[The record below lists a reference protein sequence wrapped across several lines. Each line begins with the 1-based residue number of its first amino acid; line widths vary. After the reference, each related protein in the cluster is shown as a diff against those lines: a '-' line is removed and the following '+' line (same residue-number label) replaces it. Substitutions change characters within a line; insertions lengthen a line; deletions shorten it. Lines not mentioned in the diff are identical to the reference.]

1 LKTKL
6 TTEAYA
12 WSLILALV
20 CATGSVFGQDKTP
33 RGGTFEVKNK
43 TVKIFTTAEKS
54 ELRLSENGSASFED
68 LNQPL
73 ETQVCIFIDPD
84 KQFQSFMGRGGAI
97 TDATAETFAKLNKKA
112 QEEFL
117 SAYYDRNKGIG
128 YSLARTTIN
137 SSDFSSKSYTYV
149 KENDADLKTF
159 NISPDQQY
167 KIPLIKKAITA
178 AGGELPLFFSPWCP
192 PAWMKTNHSMLKGGK
207 LMPAFRQSWANYYVK
222 FIKTYESLGIPV
234 WGLTVQNE
242 PMATQTWESCVFT
255 AEEER
260 DFIKQYLGP
269 TLQKGGLATKKL
281 IAWDHNRD
289 QVFQRASVIL
299 SDPEAAKYVW
309 GIGFH
314 WYETWTGSAMQHDN
328 VKLVHDAYP
337 AVNLML
343 TEASIEKFNP
353 DSLQS
358 WWLGER
364 YGNSLINDFNSG
376 ATGWTDWNM
385 LLDEH
390 GGPNHVGNYCFAPLH
405 ADSKTGS
412 LIYTNSYYYLGHFSK
427 FILPG
432 AKRVAT
438 ASNRDKLL
446 STSFLNPDGSLIVVV
461 MNQSAEK
468 MNFNLWI
475 KGKAAETI
483 SLPHSI
489 STYVI
494 K

>member
-1 LKTKL
+1 MNIKLQKKTFN
-6 TTEAYA
+6 
-12 WSLILALV
+12 WSMILALV
-20 CATGSVFGQDKTP
+20 CATGSLSAQNSKQP
-33 RGGTFEVKNK
+33 SKAFEITDQKVRI
-43 TVKIFTTAEKS
+43 VTTAAATK
-54 ELRLSENGSASFED
+54 LRLSENGVANFKD

-73 ETQVCIFIDPD
+73 ETQVCIFIEPD
-84 KQFQSFMGRGGAI
+84 KQFQSFFGIGGAI
-97 TDATAETFAKLNKKA
+97 TDATAETFAKLTKKA

-137 SSDFSSKSYTYV
+137 STDFSSKSYTYV
-149 KENDADLKTF
+149 KDYDTALKSF
-159 NISPDQQY
+159 NVAPDQQY
-167 KIPLIKKAITA
+167 KIPLIKKAIKA
-178 AGGELPLFFSPWCP
+178 AGGTLPLFVSPWSP
-192 PAWMKTNHSMLKGGK
+192 PAWMKTNNSMLKGGK
-207 LMPAFRQSWANYYVK
+207 LKPEYRQNWANYYVK
-222 FIKTYESLGIPV
+222 FIKAYENLGMPI

-242 PMATQTWESCVFT
+242 PMATQTWESCIYT

-260 DFIKQYLGP
+260 DFIKEYLGP
-269 TLQKGGLATKKL
+269 TLQNSGLAAKKL

-314 WYETWTGSAMQHDN
+314 WYETWTGSKMQFDN
-328 VKLVHDAYP
+328 VKLVRDAYP
-337 AVNLML
+337 TVNLML

-358 WWLGER
+358 WWLGEH
-364 YGNSLINDFNSG
+364 YGNSLINDFNAG

-390 GGPNHVGNYCFAPLH
+390 GGPNHVGNYCYAPLH

-438 ASNRDKLL
+438 ASNRDKLQ
-446 STSFLNPDGSLIVVV
+446 STSFLNPDGSLVVVV
-461 MNQSAEK
+461 MNDSSEK
-468 MNFNLWI
+468 LTFNLWI
-475 KGKAAETI
+475 KGKAAETS

-489 STYVI
+489 STYII